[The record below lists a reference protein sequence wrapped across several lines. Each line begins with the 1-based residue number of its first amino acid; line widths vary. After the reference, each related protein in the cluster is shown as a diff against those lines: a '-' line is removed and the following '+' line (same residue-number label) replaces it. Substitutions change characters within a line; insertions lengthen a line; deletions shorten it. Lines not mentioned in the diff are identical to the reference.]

1 MTSAAP
7 EPPEGSSPTPSSP
20 QKRAAVE
27 PIWARP
33 RDLVRLLVKL
43 SLVVI
48 LILAVVGASF
58 WAKSVLDHFEGSPYV
73 KWGLLLIMLTAYA
86 LLLAIPFIPGLEIG
100 IFVMM
105 LDGGALAPF
114 AYLAALAGLS
124 ISFYVGRAIG
134 RPVRD
139 EALLERV
146 LGLFRRLRLQRAGE
160 LLVKVIPMSP
170 SERLAYLYE
179 RLPSWISPRILTARY
194 LVLAVLLNVP
204 GNTVLGGGGGLA
216 LMAGISGTFGP
227 IAGFV
232 ALALGLA
239 PLPLIAYFGASSLQA
254 FLFSPFM

>member
-7 EPPEGSSPTPSSP
+7 EPPEGSTPPTSPHKPV
-20 QKRAAVE
+20 ALE
-27 PIWARP
+27 PIWTRP
-33 RDLVRLLVKL
+33 RDLARLVFKI
-43 SLVVI
+43 SLVVV
-48 LILAVVGASF
+48 LILLVIWASF
-58 WAKSVLDHFEGSPYV
+58 WAKSVLDHFDGPPWI
-73 KWGLLLIMLTAYA
+73 KWGLVLIMLLAYA

-114 AYLAALAGLS
+114 AYLAALVGLS

-160 LLVKVIPMSP
+160 LLVKVIPLSP
-170 SERLAYLYE
+170 AERLNFLYE

-194 LVLAVLLNVP
+194 LLLAVLLNVP

-216 LMAGISGTFGP
+216 LLAGISGTFGP

-239 PLPLIAYFGASSLQA
+239 PLPLIIYFGAGSLQA
-254 FLFSPFM
+254 WLFSSFM

>member
-7 EPPEGSSPTPSSP
+7 EPPEGSTPKQTPIPPS
-20 QKRAAVE
+20 AVE
-27 PIWARP
+27 PIWSRP
-33 RDLVRLLVKL
+33 RDLARLVIKISFVLV
-43 SLVVI
+43 
-48 LILAVVGASF
+48 LILAVIGASF
-58 WAKSVLDHFEGSPYV
+58 WAKSVLDHFEGSPLV
-73 KWGLLLIMLTAYA
+73 KWGLLLIMLVAYA

-105 LDGGALAPF
+105 LDGGSLAPF
-114 AYLAALAGLS
+114 AYAAALAGLS

-146 LGLFRRLRLQRAGE
+146 QGLFRRLRLQRAGE
-160 LLVKVIPMSP
+160 LLVKVIPLSP
-170 SERLAYLYE
+170 SERLNFLYE

-194 LVLAVLLNVP
+194 VLLAVLLNVP

-227 IAGFV
+227 IAGFLS
-232 ALALGLA
+232 LAIGLA

-254 FLFSPFM
+254 WLFSPFM